1 MKFRNYCIVVM
12 GDTRDVLGEIIK
24 VAETKPNVLDAKGI
38 LIATFSSVAEPREL
52 TDYFKLNGRNFLI
65 FDLSSENSGFHM
77 VKDEI
82 NEGLF
87 GFLKDMNDETL
98 KQKTD
103 SLIEE
108 ISSTT
113 VTSKYHTT
121 TSKSGTTESVIILE
135 EQLQQAVE
143 NEDYELAVKLRD
155 RIMKLETKSKKTR

>member
-155 RIMKLETKSKKTR
+155 KIMKLETKSKKTR

>member
-12 GDTRDVLGEIIK
+12 GDTQNVLAEIIK
-24 VAETKPNVLDAKGI
+24 VSETKPNVLDAKGI

-65 FDLSSENSGFHM
+65 FDLNSENSGFHM
-77 VKDEI
+77 VKNEI

-98 KQKTD
+98 KEKTNN
-103 SLIEE
+103 LIHE

-113 VTSKYHTT
+113 VTRSFKQKDNQVDNIT
-121 TSKSGTTESVIILE
+121 LE
-135 EQLQQAVE
+135 EKLQLAVE
-143 NEDYELAVKLRD
+143 NEDFELAVKLRD
-155 RIMKLETKSKKTR
+155 EIAKKEKSIKKTR

>member
-1 MKFRNYCIVVM
+1 M

-155 RIMKLETKSKKTR
+155 KIMKLETKSKKTR

>member
-12 GDTRDVLGEIIK
+12 GDTKNVLGEIIK

-52 TDYFKLNGRNFLI
+52 TDYFKLNGRNFLL
-65 FDLSSENSGFHM
+65 FDLNSENSGYHM
-77 VKDEI
+77 IKDEI

-87 GFLKDMNDETL
+87 GFLKEMDEETL

-103 SLIEE
+103 NLIQE

-113 VTSKYHTT
+113 VTSKSH
-121 TSKSGTTESVIILE
+121 KSGLKSNSETVLTLE

-143 NEDYELAVKLRD
+143 DEDYELAVKLRD
-155 RIMKLETKSKKTR
+155 EIAKQQDTKKTR

>member
-12 GDTRDVLGEIIK
+12 GDTQNVLGEIIK

-38 LIATFSSVAEPREL
+38 LIATFSSVAEPKEL
-52 TDYFKLNGRNFLI
+52 TDYFKLNGRNFLL
-65 FDLSSENSGFHM
+65 FDLNSENSGFHM
-77 VKDEI
+77 IKDEI

-87 GFLKDMNDETL
+87 GFLKDMNEETL
-98 KQKTD
+98 KKKTD

-113 VTSKYHTT
+113 VTSKSFKTT
-121 TSKSGTTESVIILE
+121 KNGATESVITLE

-155 RIMKLETKSKKTR
+155 KIAKLEAKDKKTR

>member
-12 GDTRDVLGEIIK
+12 GNTQGVLGEIIK
-24 VAETKPNVLDAKGI
+24 VAETTPNVLDAKGI
-38 LIATFSSVAEPREL
+38 LIATFSSVAEPIEL

-65 FDLSSENSGFHM
+65 FDLNSENSGFHM
-77 VKDEI
+77 IKNEI

-103 SLIEE
+103 SLIQE

-113 VTSKYHTT
+113 VTRSFKP
-121 TSKSGTTESVIILE
+121 TSKNSQAETVITLE
-135 EQLQQAVE
+135 EQLQLAVE

-155 RIMKLETKSKKTR
+155 EIAKNEKKEKKTR